1 MKIWSEQ
8 DSNTGVLN
16 KNSKHPPAGDL
27 TDYPTPLLTRDG
39 GNKRTVDIKH
49 AFINSE
55 FIFCNNKNM
64 PQWDKILRPDF

>member
-16 KNSKHPPAGDL
+16 KNTKHPPAGDL
-27 TDYPTPLLTRDG
+27 TDDPTSLFNTSY

-49 AFINSE
+49 KLKNLNS
-55 FIFCNNKNM
+55 FF
-64 PQWDKILRPDF
+64 

>member
-27 TDYPTPLLTRDG
+27 ADYPTPLLNNSC
-39 GNKRTVDIKH
+39 GNKRTVDIKYK
-49 AFINSE
+49 FIKSE
-55 FIFCNNKNM
+55 FIF
-64 PQWDKILRPDF
+64 F